1 MTEQIG
7 RIMVNTIQARLFDLL
22 SVVRTQ
28 KDVEDERDIG
38 CEMPPQKE
46 SISVGLGKYP
56 TQLR

>member
-1 MTEQIG
+1 
-7 RIMVNTIQARLFDLL
+7 MVNTIQARLFDLL